1 MVEIVSV
8 SQATMMA
15 MMTLGSVFPIIPA
28 IIKAQ
33 VVGKYVFDVIEREP
47 LIKSPPV
54 TEKSCNIKLE
64 QDIQFENV
72 HFQYPT
78 APEGANKVFQGVNFV
93 VKAFESTAIVGPSG
107 SGKSTIV

>member
-1 MVEIVSV
+1 
-8 SQATMMA
+8 MMA
-15 MMTLGSVFPIIPA
+15 MMTFGSVFPIIPA

-47 LIKSPPV
+47 LIKSPP
-54 TEKSCNIKLE
+54 ESRNSKNINIE
-64 QDIQFENV
+64 QDIQFKNI

-78 APEGANKVFQGVNFV
+78 APEGANKVFSGVNFDI
-93 VKAFESTAIVGPSG
+93 KAFESTAIVGPSG